1 MIQNKLSSEITKDPV
16 LHKFLL
22 DERSSLRLL
31 RISNFTTS
39 STPSPHVRSDL
50 PESWVSR
57 CHRDNE
63 RVRGYPVMGQ
73 GNKVAAARRK
83 WRKGG
88 ERVPN

>member
-31 RISNFTTS
+31 AFQISLPAVP
-39 STPSPHVRSDL
+39 PSPHVRSDL

-57 CHRDNE
+57 CRRDNE